1 MRIRPP
7 RSATSAPQEV
17 LPLLT
22 ATRAVAVTSLDKGR
36 SAAYEPRIRVLDGWR
51 GVSILLVI
59 AGHLVN
65 YRYWDDSPVNLP
77 YRFADVLSV
86 TGVDIFFVISGF
98 IITTLALREGET
110 FGQFSPAAFYIR
122 RVLRIIP
129 PYFLYLLCILCLSF
143 SGKIGQLP
151 SQTLLG
157 AAFACNLPQADC
169 GWFVG
174 HSWSLAYEE
183 QYYLLFPL
191 LFLWLGRSFRRML
204 GLLLIVLLGLPV
216 LRLALDLG
224 PLWISICHASF
235 FVSFICIGAL
245 MAAYSGR
252 LKQMSEGRYAAY
264 AIVLAALCLA
274 GLLWLDVVSHAR
286 PDLRRLVKLR
296 IVLVPTLEPLCIAW
310 LVGSSVYIKHWA
322 TRLLSSVPL
331 QFLGMISYS
340 LYLWQQLF
348 TSSPAAYLDAPWL
361 KFAPLMLVVAALSY
375 YLVERPCIRLGK
387 RIIATRHAKSAS
399 SIPVAR

>member
-1 MRIRPP
+1 M
-7 RSATSAPQEV
+7 SATAPREA
-17 LPLLT
+17 LRLFT
-22 ATRAVAVTSLDKGR
+22 AGRAVGATSLDKGR
-36 SAAYEPRIRVLDGWR
+36 SAANEPRIRVLDGWR

-65 YRYWDDSPVNLP
+65 NRYWDGSPVNLP

-98 IITTLALREGET
+98 IITTLALREDET
-110 FGQFSPAAFYIR
+110 SGQFSPAAFYIR

-129 PYFLYLLCILCLSF
+129 PYFLYLLCILYLSVI
-143 SGKIGQLP
+143 GKIGQLP

-169 GWFVG
+169 GWFAG

-191 LFLWLGRSFRRML
+191 LFLWLGRSLGRML

-216 LRLALDLG
+216 LRFALNLG
-224 PLWISICHASF
+224 PSWFPVCHASF

-245 MAAYSGR
+245 MAAYSDR
-252 LKQMSEGRYAAY
+252 LKQMSENRYAAY
-264 AIVLAALCLA
+264 ATVLAAICLA

-286 PDLRRLVKLR
+286 PDLPRLVKLR
-296 IVLVPTLEPLCIAW
+296 TVLVPTLEPLCIAW
-310 LVGSSVYIKHWA
+310 LVGSSMYVKHWA
-322 TRLLSSVPL
+322 TRLLGSVPL

-348 TSSPAAYLDAPWL
+348 TSRPAAYLDAPWL
-361 KFAPLMLVVAALSY
+361 KFAPLMLVAAALSY
-375 YLVERPCIRLGK
+375 YWVERPCIRLGK
-387 RIIATRHAKSAS
+387 RIIATGHAKSAS

>member
-1 MRIRPP
+1 MCSM
-7 RSATSAPQEV
+7 SATSAPQGV

-22 ATRAVAVTSLDKGR
+22 ATRAVGVTSLDTGR
-36 SAAYEPRIRVLDGWR
+36 SVAYEPRIRVLDGWR
-51 GVSILLVI
+51 GVSIILVI

-77 YRFADVLSV
+77 YRFADTLSV

-110 FGQFSPAAFYIR
+110 FGQFSPTAFYIR

-129 PYFLYLLCILCLSF
+129 PYFLYLLFILCLSVN
-143 SGKIGQLP
+143 GKIGQLP

-216 LRLALDLG
+216 LRLVLGLG
-224 PLWISICHASF
+224 PWVFSICHASF
-235 FVSFICIGAL
+235 SVSFICIGAL

-252 LKQMSEGRYAAY
+252 LKQMSENRYAAY
-264 AIVLAALCLA
+264 AIVLAAFCLA
-274 GLLWLDVVSHAR
+274 GLLWLDVISHAR

-361 KFAPLMLVVAALSY
+361 KFAPLMLVVATLSY

-387 RIIATRHAKSAS
+387 RIIATRLAKSAPS
-399 SIPVAR
+399 LPVAR